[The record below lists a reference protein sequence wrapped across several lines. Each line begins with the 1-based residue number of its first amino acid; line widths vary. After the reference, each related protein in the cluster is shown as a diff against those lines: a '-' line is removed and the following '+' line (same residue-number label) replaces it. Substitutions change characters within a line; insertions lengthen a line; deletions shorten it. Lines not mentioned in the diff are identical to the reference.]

1 MLAIRYAMLNVK
13 NQSRGNLMRYSFT
26 LNNLNCA
33 HCASKIEEKIKSTNG
48 YKKVN
53 FIFATKQ
60 LSLESEKKVT
70 KADIQQICDKIED
83 GVDVVDNSIKE
94 EKTADNKH
102 TTASFAFT
110 VISVILGFSAFIMH
124 FTAFESLPFGEYM
137 LFVMSLIATILGG
150 YKTFIKGI
158 KSVLKLRLDE
168 TTLMSIAVIAAFAI
182 GEFVEGAM
190 VTVLFALGE
199 IIEDRAV
206 NASRRGIE
214 KLANIRPD
222 NATVLEKCKEITVPA
237 ADVAIGST
245 VVVKP
250 YERIPLDGIITKG
263 YTTLDTSALTGES
276 VPVDAGVGS
285 EALSGAINGNSLIEI
300 KTTKRFG
307 DSTAARILRLVED
320 AAATKGNN
328 EKLITR
334 FAAIYTP
341 VIIAISLA
349 VAILP
354 PLLGAGSF
362 QDWLYRALVCLVA
375 SCPCA
380 IVISVPL
387 SYFSGMGAAS
397 KIGVLIKGGKYVE
410 ALAVADAFVFD
421 KTGTLTTGKLSVS
434 KISSYS
440 DFSADEI
447 LTLAAACE
455 KYSSHPVALAIKEK
469 AGDKALPS
477 LENYSEKAGHGISAT
492 YKGKAILCGG
502 YNILP
507 EKQKK
512 TADNNAAV
520 YIVLDEKII
529 GIIDLEDSVRD
540 ESVSVISSLK
550 KLGIKDCVML
560 TGDRKKKAEKVSCA
574 LNLDSYKAELLPSDK
589 LNEVNKIKNN
599 HKSVCFV
606 GDGINDAPVLA
617 ASDCGFAMGF
627 GSEAAIE
634 SADAVLTSGNLR
646 QLPEAVKICRK
657 VVSTVKTNI
666 AFALLVKAA
675 VIVFAIMGFAPMWL
689 SVVADT
695 GVCVLCVL
703 YASRLLNLKK

>member
-1 MLAIRYAMLNVK
+1 
-13 NQSRGNLMRYSFT
+13 MRYSFT

-33 HCASKIEEKIKSTNG
+33 HCASKIEEKIKATAG
-48 YKKVN
+48 FEKVN

-60 LSLESEKKVT
+60 LSLESENKVT
-70 KADIQQICDKIED
+70 TADIQQICDKIED
-83 GVDVVDNSIKE
+83 GVEVLDNSVKE
-94 EKTADNKH
+94 EKTTDSNIRKS
-102 TTASFAFT
+102 TNTIIT
-110 VISVILGFSAFIMH
+110 IISAILGFSAFILH
-124 FTAFESLPFGEYM
+124 FTSFETLPFGEYI
-137 LFVMSLIATILGG
+137 LFIMSFIATAFGG
-150 YKTFIKGI
+150 YKTFTKGI
-158 KSVLKLRLDE
+158 KSLVKLRMDE
-168 TTLMSIAVIAAFAI
+168 TTLMSIAVVAAFAI

-222 NATVLEKCKEITVPA
+222 NATILEKGKEITVPA
-237 ADVAIGST
+237 ADVATGST
-245 VVVKP
+245 VIVKP
-250 YERIPLDGIITKG
+250 YERIPLDGVIIKG

-285 EALSGAINGNSLIEI
+285 EVLSGAINGNSLIEI
-300 KTTKRFG
+300 KTTKKFG

-328 EKLITR
+328 EKIITR
-334 FAAIYTP
+334 FASIYTP

-362 QDWLYRALVCLVA
+362 QEWIYRALVCLVA

-397 KIGVLIKGGKYVE
+397 KVGVLIKGGKYVE
-410 ALAVADAFVFD
+410 ALAMADAFVFD
-421 KTGTLTTGKLSVS
+421 KTGTLTTGKLNVS
-434 KISSYS
+434 RISSHS
-440 DFSADEI
+440 DFSAEEI
-447 LTLAAACE
+447 LCLAAACE

-469 AGDKALPS
+469 AGDKALPI
-477 LENYSEKAGHGISAT
+477 LEEYSEKAGYGISAI
-492 YKGKAILCGG
+492 YQGKEILCGG
-502 YNILP
+502 YNILS
-507 EKQKK
+507 EKQKR
-512 TADNNAAV
+512 TSDGNSAV
-520 YIVLDEKII
+520 YIVLDKIVI
-529 GIIDLEDSVRD
+529 GTIDLEDSVRE
-540 ESVSVISSLK
+540 ESAKVISSLK
-550 KLGIKDCVML
+550 KLGVKACVML
-560 TGDRKKKAEKVSCA
+560 TGDRNEKAEKVSKA
-574 LNLDSYKAELLPSDK
+574 LNLDAYKAELLPSDK
-589 LNEVNKIKNN
+589 LNEVNEIKKQS
-599 HKSVCFV
+599 KSVCFV

-646 QLPEAVKICRK
+646 QLPLAVKICRK

-666 AFALLVKAA
+666 AFSLLVKAA
-675 VIVFAIMGFAPMWL
+675 VIVLAIMGFAPMWL

-703 YASRLLNLKK
+703 YASRLLNFKN